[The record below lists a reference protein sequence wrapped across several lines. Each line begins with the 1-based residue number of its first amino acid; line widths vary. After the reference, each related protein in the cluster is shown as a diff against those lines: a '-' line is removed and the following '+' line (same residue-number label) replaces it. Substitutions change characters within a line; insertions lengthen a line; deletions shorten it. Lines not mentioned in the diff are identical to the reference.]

1 MLSGMAKQM
10 LGFGGM
16 WLGWMVHFLIG
27 TVLWGGLYAL
37 LYDKIPTSSPV
48 GKAVMFAVGAWL
60 LMMIMAMPMAGAGLF
75 GLKLGMMA
83 PIMTLILHVIWGLVL
98 GGIFAGLSSLTV
110 DRANAT
116 SDQ

>member
-1 MLSGMAKQM
+1 
-10 LGFGGM
+10 M
-16 WLGWMVHFLIG
+16 WLGWLIHFLIG

-37 LYDKIPTSSPV
+37 FFDKLPTSSPV
-48 GKAVMFAVGAWL
+48 GKAVVFAVGAWL

-83 PIMTLILHVIWGLVL
+83 PIMTLVLHVIWGLVL
-98 GGIFAGLSSLTV
+98 GGVFSGLSSLTT
-110 DRANAT
+110 DSANAT